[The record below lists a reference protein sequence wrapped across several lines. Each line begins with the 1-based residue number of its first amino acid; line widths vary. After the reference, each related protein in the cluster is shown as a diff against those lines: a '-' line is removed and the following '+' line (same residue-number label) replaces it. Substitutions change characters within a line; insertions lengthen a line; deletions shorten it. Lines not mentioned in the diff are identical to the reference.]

1 MIPKKFDQERIYQY
15 YDSDNPEEVKG
26 QSFIIIVVLIVRL
39 TSLRSASRRRSSST
53 TRSTRVCSRRS
64 NCHCHHH
71 AIHSFGCMAIIFL
84 IDMTMAAMV
93 AGATKVQKDKE
104 GAQGSRVM
112 RLRSH
117 LKMLKQQ
124 QQRQHK
130 IPIVLL

>member
-1 MIPKKFDQERIYQY
+1 
-15 YDSDNPEEVKG
+15 
-26 QSFIIIVVLIVRL
+26 
-39 TSLRSASRRRSSST
+39 
-53 TRSTRVCSRRS
+53 
-64 NCHCHHH
+64 
-71 AIHSFGCMAIIFL
+71 MAIIFL

-117 LKMLKQQ
+117 MKMLKQQQQ